1 MVIARVNGYKILH
14 IEYQAE
20 LQSVLGIM
28 HLEQPNSDVKKRAI
42 EQLIDGYLLLQQA
55 KQYNIEIS
63 VDEVDQ
69 RLLEFTMD
77 YDSEEEFQEYLS
89 SHNINLNKLREK
101 IKNEFYIRNY
111 VKTNFSPAVKIPN
124 SKLEEV
130 YLENKE
136 AFVTQK
142 MVKASHILI
151 KGTDEESLLKVK
163 KIRAMINSPEDF
175 IREAESCSD
184 CPSSC
189 QCGDLGYFTL
199 GKMVKNFEDIAFSL
213 QINEISQP
221 VKTQFGY
228 HIIMVTDHKKSKTA
242 SFEEVKGALKKRL
255 QQIDSELQLIRHLK
269 ELRANAEIEIYH
281 ELL

>member
-20 LQSVLGIM
+20 LQSVLEKM
-28 HLEQPNSDVKKRAI
+28 HLEQPNSEVKKRAI
-42 EQLIDGYLLLQQA
+42 EQLIDGFLLLQQA

-69 RLLEFTMD
+69 RLLEFTMN

-89 SHNINLNKLREK
+89 SHNIDLNKLREK
-101 IKNEFYIRNY
+101 IKNEFSIRNY
-111 VKTNFSPAVKIPN
+111 VKTNFSPAVNIPN
-124 SKLEEV
+124 SQLEEV

-189 QCGDLGYFTL
+189 QCGDLGHFTR
-199 GKMVKNFEDIAFSL
+199 GKMVKNFEDVAFNL

-228 HIIMVTDHKKSKTA
+228 HIIMVTDLKKSKTA
-242 SFEEVKGALKKRL
+242 SFEEVKEALKKRL

-269 ELRANAEIEIYH
+269 ELRANAEIEINH

>member
-1 MVIARVNGYKILH
+1 
-14 IEYQAE
+14 
-20 LQSVLGIM
+20 
-28 HLEQPNSDVKKRAI
+28 
-42 EQLIDGYLLLQQA
+42 
-55 KQYNIEIS
+55 
-63 VDEVDQ
+63 
-69 RLLEFTMD
+69 
-77 YDSEEEFQEYLS
+77 
-89 SHNINLNKLREK
+89 
-101 IKNEFYIRNY
+101 
-111 VKTNFSPAVKIPN
+111 
-124 SKLEEV
+124 
-130 YLENKE
+130 
-136 AFVTQK
+136 

-189 QCGDLGYFTL
+189 QCGDLGYFTR
-199 GKMVKNFEDIAFSL
+199 GKMVKDFEDLAFSL

-228 HIIMVTDHKKSKTA
+228 HIIMVTDHRKSKTA
-242 SFEEVKGALKKRL
+242 SFEEVKEALKKRL

>member
-20 LQSVLGIM
+20 LQSVLEKM
-28 HLEQPNSDVKKRAI
+28 HLEQPNSEIKKRAI
-42 EQLIDGYLLLQQA
+42 EQLIDGFLLLQQA
-55 KQYNIEIS
+55 KQCNIEIS

-69 RLLEFTMD
+69 RLLEFTMG

-89 SHNINLNKLREK
+89 SHNIDLNRLREK

-111 VKTNFSPAVKIPN
+111 VKINFNPAVNIPN

>member
-20 LQSVLGIM
+20 LQSVLEKM
-28 HLEQPNSDVKKRAI
+28 HLEQPNSEVKKRAI
-42 EQLIDGYLLLQQA
+42 EQLIDGFLLLQQA

-69 RLLEFTMD
+69 RLLEFTMN

-89 SHNINLNKLREK
+89 SHNIDLNKLREK
-101 IKNEFYIRNY
+101 IKNEFSIRNY
-111 VKTNFSPAVKIPN
+111 VKTNFSPAVNIPN
-124 SKLEEV
+124 SQLEEV

-189 QCGDLGYFTL
+189 QCGDLGYFTR
-199 GKMVKNFEDIAFSL
+199 GKMVKDFEDLAFSL

-228 HIIMVTDHKKSKTA
+228 HIIMVTDHRKSKTA
-242 SFEEVKGALKKRL
+242 SFEEVKEALKKRL